1 MEVCKL
7 GDNINNTSE
16 SMWQEAKVILKEKFI
31 ALNAY
36 IRGKNV
42 LSESSTEKF
51 EKEQQ
56 SKARNTS
63 REIEILKKMK

>member
-1 MEVCKL
+1 
-7 GDNINNTSE
+7 
-16 SMWQEAKVILKEKFI
+16 MWQEAKVILKEKFI

-56 SKARNTS
+56 SKPRNTS
-63 REIEILKKMK
+63 REIEIFKKNEIENTNREHHYSLQ

>member
-56 SKARNTS
+56 SKPRNTS
-63 REIEILKKMK
+63 REIEI